1 MAESKG
7 LKLISE
13 MPDQELTI
21 RTDRR
26 SLSQILLN
34 LTYNAIKF
42 TENGAVKIE
51 LRRNAHDGHWR
62 TEIKVIDTG
71 IGIKPEEQNKLF
83 QAFTQVDTSD
93 TRRHEGTG
101 LGLHLSKKLA
111 ELLNGHI
118 AFRSHYGK
126 GTEFSIMLDE

>member
-1 MAESKG
+1 
-7 LKLISE
+7 
-13 MPDQELTI
+13 MPDQDLMI

-42 TENGAVKIE
+42 TETGEVKVE
-51 LRRNAHDGHWR
+51 LRRNTQDGHWW
-62 TEIKVIDTG
+62 TEFKVIDTG

-93 TRRHEGTG
+93 ARRHEGTG

-118 AFRSHYGK
+118 VFRSHYGK
-126 GTEFSIMLDE
+126 GSEFSIVLAE